1 MKSARQLNEILSR
14 IDGKGYKAYKELK
27 GSYRF
32 DDYTLTFDTIQPD
45 PFANPSRVR
54 ITMPQKVAG
63 FPEDTFLNRSRK
75 IALVDFVTRVIYKT
89 ALSLSRR
96 SGSGSSGLITT
107 AQPGQ
112 EILERNSVVITP
124 GFIEARIL
132 VGLPAHGRRINAGR
146 AREIFFRDIPA
157 LVKETLY
164 FSSHN
169 RQKLYKHITVSE
181 DADYIRDNL
190 RTRGLVAFIANG
202 SHLPRL
208 SGVDPRPLEGAVEFQ
223 SPPSL
228 LVEFELPNQ
237 GTIRGMGIPEGV
249 TLIVGGG
256 FHGKSTLLDA
266 IKLGI
271 YNHIPG
277 DGREFVVSLPE
288 TVMIRAEDGR
298 RVEGVDIS
306 PFINN
311 LPYGKSTSFFQT
323 ENASGSTSQAANI
336 MEALEIGA
344 GLLLIDEDTSATNF
358 MIRDHRM
365 QELIS
370 KENEPITPFIDKVR
384 QMYRDLG
391 VSSIIVI
398 GGSGDYFDVA
408 DQVICMKE
416 YRATDCTDSAKQ
428 IALKYRKERRHEGG
442 ETFGMITK
450 RSPIKG
456 SLDPSRGKRDVK
468 VSPKGLFSIL
478 FGRELIDLSGI
489 EQIVSVNQTR
499 AIADALV
506 YAMRYMDG
514 KRDMREVTH
523 LVLNDIRSEGLDILS
538 QTPRGDYAI
547 FRSFELAGA
556 LNRLRTLRVT
566 RQPGRNQDI

>member
-1 MKSARQLNEILSR
+1 MKNARQLDEILTR
-14 IDGKGYKAYKELK
+14 IDGRGYKAYKELK

-54 ITMPQKVAG
+54 ITLPQKIAG

-75 IALVDFVTRVIYKT
+75 VALVDFITRELYKAST
-89 ALSLSRR
+89 SLSKKG
-96 SGSGSSGLITT
+96 GSGSSGLITT
-107 AQPGQ
+107 AKPGQ
-112 EILERNSVVITP
+112 EILERSSVVITP
-124 GFIEARIL
+124 KFVEARIL
-132 VGLPAHGRRINAGR
+132 VGLPALGRRINSDR
-146 AREIFFRDIPA
+146 AREIFFRDIPT
-157 LVKETLY
+157 LVKKTLH
-164 FSSHN
+164 FNNLN

-181 DADYIRDNL
+181 DADYIRNNL
-190 RTRGLVAFIANG
+190 SVRGLVAFVANG
-202 SHLPRL
+202 SHLPRI
-208 SGVDPRPLEGAVEFQ
+208 SGVDPRPLERPVEFQ

-228 LVEFELPNQ
+228 LVEFSLPNH
-237 GTIRGMGIPEGV
+237 GTIKGMGIPKGV

-336 MEALEIGA
+336 MEALEVGA

-384 QMYRDLG
+384 QMYKDLG

-408 DQVICMKE
+408 DRVICMKD

-428 IALKYRKERRHEGG
+428 IALKYRKERKHEGG
-442 ETFGMITK
+442 ETFGIIT
-450 RSPIKG
+450 RRAPIKG
-456 SLDPSRGKRDVK
+456 SLDPSRGRRDVK

-478 FGRELIDLSGI
+478 FGRELIDLSAL
-489 EQIVSVNQTR
+489 EQIVSIDQTR
-499 AIADALV
+499 AVSDALV

-514 KRDMREVTH
+514 KRDIREVTL
-523 LVLNDIRSEGLDILS
+523 LVLG
-538 QTPRGDYAI
+538 
-547 FRSFELAGA
+547 
-556 LNRLRTLRVT
+556 
-566 RQPGRNQDI
+566 